1 MNVTP
6 HTFDQIHVLNKTT
19 YCGEVGLLPYHPTWM
34 LTINNVNHL
43 LLVTN
48 SSSNFIIYCFMGQ
61 QFKQVLRKKI
71 TR

>member
-1 MNVTP
+1 MTL
-6 HTFDQIHVLNKTT
+6 HTFNQIHVLNKTK

-48 SSSNFIIYCFMGQ
+48 SSSNFIIYCFMGNRST
-61 QFKQVLRKKI
+61 KLSVNLNI
-71 TR
+71 